1 MRLMVEL
8 TTGAEP
14 QSGMSLAIKRTLE
27 HLVAVKVLEAIAGPG
42 DMEFA
47 DTLGAQRL
55 AALGSLR
62 NTLDSMESI
71 PSAVTGYRF

>member
-1 MRLMVEL
+1 ML
-8 TTGAEP
+8 
-14 QSGMSLAIKRTLE
+14 LAIKRTLE

-42 DMEFA
+42 DPEFA

-62 NTLDSMESI
+62 NTFDCMESI